1 MKKYLPILVM
11 VFTLFMN
18 INVFSQDITSGT
30 GWGEL
35 VPSESLVIDENFQGF
50 EFFHSDENPDQ
61 GNSQHQMDES
71 TAEIIYN
78 YKDFDTTIV
87 DEQSNL
93 EYTYQFYQCAFA
105 PDWSTSYAYQNET
118 ENTENVSDGF
128 VEISREDEIYSQI
141 PTERGYFTVD
151 LTNLESV
158 EIIRYTHSS
167 TGGHSRGVM
176 TEFSTD
182 GGESWDTLRYQ
193 PGGGL
198 YAESFTKDLFSGE
211 KTHNN
216 YRCDPS
222 AYGMVWEDAIY
233 WSYGDFMIR
242 FRECG
247 GQTPRIHDLKVF
259 GTVASG
265 TSVEHLADAID
276 IWVDGDYIRL
286 SEAADL
292 KVFSVNGTLVKSSGS
307 TKSFRINDLVKGVY
321 IIQASNNA
329 KRKVEKIVI
338 Q

>member
-1 MKKYLPILVM
+1 M
-11 VFTLFMN
+11 
-18 INVFSQDITSGT
+18 
-30 GWGEL
+30 
-35 VPSESLVIDENFQGF
+35 IDDNFQGF

-61 GNSQHQMDES
+61 GNSDHQMDES
-71 TAEIIYN
+71 TGEIVYN

-105 PDWSTSYAYQNET
+105 PDWATSYAYQNET
-118 ENTENVSDGF
+118 ENTENVSYGF

-141 PTERGYFTVD
+141 PTKRGYLTVD
-151 LTNLESV
+151 LNNLELV

-167 TGGHSRGVM
+167 TGGHSRGIM
-176 TEFSTD
+176 AEFSTD
-182 GGESWDTLRYQ
+182 GGGWDTLRYQ

-198 YAESFTKDLFSGE
+198 YAESFTKDPFSGE
-211 KTHNN
+211 KTYNN

-233 WSYGDFMIR
+233 WYDGNFMLC

-259 GTVASG
+259 GTAAAG
-265 TSVEHLADAID
+265 TSAKHLADVLK
-276 IWVDGDYIRL
+276 IWVDGDYVRL
-286 SEAADL
+286 SEGAEI
-292 KVFSVNGTLVKSSGS
+292 KVFSVNGSLVKSAN
-307 TKSFRINDLVKGVY
+307 TKSMYINDLEKGVY
-321 IIQASNNA
+321 FVQAYNHTHTQ
-329 KRKVEKIVI
+329 VEKIVI